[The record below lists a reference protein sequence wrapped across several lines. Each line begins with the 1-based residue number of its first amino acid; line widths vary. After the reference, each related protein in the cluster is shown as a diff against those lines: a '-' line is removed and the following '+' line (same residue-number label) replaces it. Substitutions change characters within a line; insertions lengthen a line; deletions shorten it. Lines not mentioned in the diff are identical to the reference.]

1 MLALLFSLLSP
12 AYASRHKRIH
22 KVKTVCTLFPTA
34 GSLARQSAEAERLGL
49 KRIQDDRQLHQ
60 MTADGLLVILPSG
73 RDQMVCIKRA
83 DYAVLRPWAA
93 ELLSE
98 LSDAEY
104 TVFHSYLPVSSA
116 TRPVIYQRR
125 LARWN
130 HAAAPADKSVHPVG
144 IAFDVPKSRLSGAQR
159 RWMQWKLWYWQQ
171 TGRAIVEE
179 ERACYHV
186 VAILQNGRTPDVG
199 DVPAIAPLIGE

>member
-1 MLALLFSLLSP
+1 
-12 AYASRHKRIH
+12 
-22 KVKTVCTLFPTA
+22 V
-34 GSLARQSAEAERLGL
+34 
-49 KRIQDDRQLHQ
+49 
-60 MTADGLLVILPSG
+60 
-73 RDQMVCIKRA
+73 VCIKRA

-144 IAFDVPKSRLSGAQR
+144 IAFDVPKSRLSRMQR

-179 ERACYHV
+179 ERTCFHV
-186 VAILQNGRTPDVG
+186 VAILS
-199 DVPAIAPLIGE
+199 PAF

>member
-1 MLALLFSLLSP
+1 MRLLLILALLFSLLAP

-34 GSLARQSAEAERLGL
+34 GSLARQGAEAERLGL
-49 KRIQDDRQLHQ
+49 KRVQDDRQLHQ

-73 RDQMVCIKRA
+73 RAQVVCIKRA

-104 TVFHSYLPVSSA
+104 SIFHRYLTISSA
-116 TRPVIYQRR
+116 TRPMDYQRR
-125 LARWN
+125 LTHRNRA
-130 HAAAPADKSVHPVG
+130 AAAPGRSVHPVG
-144 IAFDVPKSRLSGAQR
+144 IAFDIPKSRLNHAQQH
-159 RWMQWKLWYWQQ
+159 WMEWKLWYWQQ

-179 ERACYHV
+179 ERACFHV
-186 VAILQNGRTPDVG
+186 VAILS
-199 DVPAIAPLIGE
+199 PAF

>member
-144 IAFDVPKSRLSGAQR
+144 IAFDVPKSRLSRMQR

-179 ERACYHV
+179 ERTCFHV
-186 VAILQNGRTPDVG
+186 VAILS
-199 DVPAIAPLIGE
+199 PAF

>member
-1 MLALLFSLLSP
+1 MLFSLLSP

-34 GSLARQSAEAERLGL
+34 GSLARQGAEAERLGL
-49 KRIQDDRQLHQ
+49 KRVQDDRQLHQ
-60 MTADGLLVILPSG
+60 MTADGLLVTILSE
-73 RDQMVCIKRA
+73 RAQAVCIKPESR
-83 DYAVLRPWAA
+83 AVLRPWAA

-104 TVFHSYLPVSSA
+104 TVFHRYLPVSSA
-116 TRPVIYQRR
+116 TRPVTYQRR
-125 LARWN
+125 LARRN
-130 HAAAPADKSVHPVG
+130 RAAAPPDKSVHPVG
-144 IAFDVPKSRLSGAQR
+144 IAFDIPKSGLSRTQR

-179 ERACYHV
+179 ERACFHV
-186 VAILQNGRTPDVG
+186 VSIKSN
-199 DVPAIAPLIGE
+199 